1 MKLKVWYWLAIVS
14 TVALM
19 GAAQVLVFALSVKSE
34 GQVEHWLM
42 AEPRQVLHVVSHF
55 AQ

>member
-1 MKLKVWYWLAIVS
+1 MLAMVS
-14 TVALM
+14 TVELI
-19 GAAQVLVFALSVKSE
+19 GAAQVELLGLSVKSA

-42 AEPRQVLHVVSHF
+42 AEPRQVLHVVSHL